1 MTNIDLPDL
10 LDLLE
15 QKLGS
20 GGVLRG
26 TDVSSRSAG
35 IWRPDTIAAA
45 AILRPRT
52 TSEVS
57 QVLALCHQHQQ
68 PIVTHGGLT
77 GLVAGALTQPD
88 EIVLS
93 MELMNHIE
101 ELDSTG
107 RTLTAQAGVPLQAI
121 QDAAAEADLLFPL
134 DLGARGSCTIGGN
147 MATNAGGNRVLRYGM
162 ARNQLLGLEV
172 VLADG
177 SVVSSM
183 TKMLKNN
190 AGYDIKQMF
199 VGSEGTLGVI
209 TRVLVR
215 LQPAPCSHQVALVA
229 CADFVA
235 AIRILNH
242 LDAAFGGTLSAFEVM
257 WPEFYALVS
266 DAESGCRAPLGE
278 YPLYILLD
286 TLGSDPARDKAQF
299 ENVLGELLEQ
309 GTIADAVI
317 AQTGQEGADLWA
329 LRDNVEQV
337 FRFGQPYLFDVSV
350 PIADMDLYQQQVLA
364 TWHSEFP
371 DGHFYVFGHVGDGNL
386 HFCASVGGYNDAIK
400 ERLEQGIYGPLQAF
414 SGSVSAEHGIG
425 EEKKAWLASCRS
437 EGEIA
442 LMHTL
447 KRTLDPLAIL
457 NRGKV
462 IDIVP

>member
-1 MTNIDLPDL
+1 MTHIDLSGL
-10 LDLLE
+10 LDQLE
-15 QKLGS
+15 HTLS
-20 GGVLRG
+20 PGGVLRG
-26 TDVSSRSAG
+26 TDVSGRSAG

-45 AILRPRT
+45 AIVQPRST
-52 TSEVS
+52 AEVS

-77 GLVAGALTQPD
+77 GLVGGALTQPD

-93 MELMNHIE
+93 LERMNQIE
-101 ELDSTG
+101 ELDRTG

-121 QDAAAEADLLFPL
+121 QDASAAADLLFPL

-162 ARNQLLGLEV
+162 ARSQLLGLEV

-209 TRVLVR
+209 TRVILR
-215 LQPAPCSHQVALVA
+215 LQPAPASHQVALVA
-229 CADFVA
+229 CPDFA
-235 AIRILNH
+235 AVTQILNH

-257 WPEFYALVS
+257 WPDFYTLVS
-266 DAESGCRAPLGE
+266 DAESGCRAPLGD
-278 YPLYILLD
+278 YPLYVLLD
-286 TLGSDPARDKAQF
+286 TLGSDPSRDKAQF
-299 ENVLGELLEQ
+299 EAVLGDLLEQ
-309 GTIADAVI
+309 GTIVDAVI
-317 AQTGQEGADLWA
+317 AQTKQEAAELWA

-350 PIADMDLYQQQVLA
+350 PIADMDVYRQRVLA
-364 TWHSEFP
+364 AWEQDFP

-386 HFCASVGGYNDAIK
+386 HFCASVGGYDETIK
-400 ERLEQGIYGPLQAF
+400 ACLDESIYGPLKEF
-414 SGSVSAEHGIG
+414 HGSISAEHGIG
-425 EEKKAWLASCRS
+425 EEKKAWLAACRS
-437 EGEIA
+437 DSEIA
-442 LMHTL
+442 LMRAL
-447 KRTLDPLAIL
+447 KTTLDPLTIL

-462 IDIVP
+462 IDI